1 LENPKLEIESSD
13 AISIEEVEPME
24 VITVKEEV
32 TASLQEIAKSNDD
45 GGKTIQLTD
54 NTTQS

>member
-1 LENPKLEIESSD
+1 
-13 AISIEEVEPME
+13 ME

-54 NTTQS
+54 NTTRS